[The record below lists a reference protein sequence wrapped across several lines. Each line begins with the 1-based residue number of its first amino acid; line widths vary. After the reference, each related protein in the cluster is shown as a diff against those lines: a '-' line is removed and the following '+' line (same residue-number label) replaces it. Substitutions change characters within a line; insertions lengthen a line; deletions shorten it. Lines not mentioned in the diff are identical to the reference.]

1 MSSAAEG
8 TVSSSLIQAG
18 CNVAV
23 TQQPNW
29 TRFHNQKRKKLM
41 SWNFLLAEKA
51 RLQQFCKHIQHGG
64 CFSPRGTMTMRSRAL
79 NQETNHAV
87 LHTSFT
93 QINSKY
99 SILPFHLP
107 WFKTKNQIDK
117 DTDPKQSQSVRRTK
131 SNHQTR
137 PRRLLPLLGS
147 TVTFESFR
155 WWPYI
160 HEETGYRQERYF
172 IGWRGFRFLPRHPIV
187 LENAGLL
194 LAAIVYQD
202 LSRWNPLSS
211 LFPAVCRV
219 QAK

>member
-1 MSSAAEG
+1 MKLLVSREGPFATNLLKHPTWWMFFTTRNDDYAFSSFKPGNKPRRAAYI
-8 TVSSSLIQAG
+8 L
-18 CNVAV
+18 
-23 TQQPNW
+23 
-29 TRFHNQKRKKLM
+29 
-41 SWNFLLAEKA
+41 
-51 RLQQFCKHIQHGG
+51 
-64 CFSPRGTMTMRSRAL
+64 
-79 NQETNHAV
+79 
-87 LHTSFT
+87 T

-107 WFKTKNQIDK
+107 LFKTKNQIDK
-117 DTDPKQSQSVRRTK
+117 DTDPKQAQSVRRTK

>member
-1 MSSAAEG
+1 
-8 TVSSSLIQAG
+8 
-18 CNVAV
+18 
-23 TQQPNW
+23 
-29 TRFHNQKRKKLM
+29 
-41 SWNFLLAEKA
+41 
-51 RLQQFCKHIQHGG
+51 
-64 CFSPRGTMTMRSRAL
+64 MTMRSRAL
-79 NQETNHAV
+79 KPGNKPRRAAYI
-87 LHTSFT
+87 LT

-107 WFKTKNQIDK
+107 LFKTKNQIDK

-202 LSRWNPLSS
+202 LPMKSSFLSLSGCMSRTSEIGS
-211 LFPAVCRV
+211 
-219 QAK
+219 